1 MTLWKAREGKVH
13 KKSDSMQPNVG
24 AVPRHVTL
32 LAHDGTLGSKERLL
46 GVSLFAVVGTKN
58 QKCQAIPHGSPDLWL
73 APRTISPQSRPGQAW
88 KGCCRSVPRCGPR
101 VGGVLLTR
109 TLPGMQLSECGRR
122 EGTMP
127 PVRSPRCGAQRAT
140 VANSCCSTGP
150 HPAMDG
156 HA

>member
-1 MTLWKAREGKVH
+1 
-13 KKSDSMQPNVG
+13 MQPNVG

-88 KGCCRSVPRCGPR
+88 KDAAAVSHAAVPVLEG
-101 VGGVLLTR
+101 LLTR